1 MRSHEIEAWSL
12 AVIDRVVQRLPV
24 EDGRVELKASWIDPL
39 KAARQIAGHANASR
53 GARLLWLLGV
63 DEERQLVPGVELA
76 EMSAWLSSVRSHFD
90 GLMPT
95 VTHLNIPTGEATVVA
110 LLFETD
116 RAPFVVKN
124 PHFGSRAD
132 DPIAFEVPWR
142 EGTKTRSADRSELL
156 RILSPVAELP
166 HFEVLWGRADGYLFT
181 PENKSEDEEQES
193 PHVQLSV
200 DLDIYVVP
208 NGERTVVIPGHRTT
222 MLVQWSGT
230 EQMVADRVS
239 LSLPRPR
246 VESLI
251 SVLES
256 ELLVQ
261 GPGTFRMHG
270 NFQDEP
276 RPAPASPLIVDCL
289 LEPVLASSVVVVEAT
304 MDQVTPFEHEPG
316 PAFKPWGGWHLDRR
330 DALRPQR
337 RSTSQDR
344 ETD

>member
-63 DEERQLVPGVELA
+63 DEERQLVPGVELV
-76 EMSAWLSSVRSHFD
+76 EMSVWLSSVRSHFE
-90 GLMPT
+90 GLMPSL
-95 VTHLNIPTGEATVVA
+95 THLNIPTGEATVVA

-142 EGTKTRSADRSELL
+142 EGTETRSADRSELL

-166 HFEVLWGRADGYLFT
+166 QFEVLWGRTDGYLFT
-181 PENKSEDEEQES
+181 PQNKSEDEEQES
-193 PHVQLSV
+193 PHVRLSV

-208 NGERTVVIPGHRTT
+208 IGERTVVIPDHKTT
-222 MLVQWSGT
+222 MLVQWPGT
-230 EQMVADRVS
+230 EAMLADAVS
-239 LSLPRPR
+239 LSVPSLSSRLAHLGAGIGAARPG
-246 VESLI
+246 S
-251 SVLES
+251 
-256 ELLVQ
+256 
-261 GPGTFRMHG
+261 
-270 NFQDEP
+270 
-276 RPAPASPLIVDCL
+276 
-289 LEPVLASSVVVVEAT
+289 
-304 MDQVTPFEHEPG
+304 
-316 PAFKPWGGWHLDRR
+316 WHVPN
-330 DALRPQR
+330 ALQP
-337 RSTSQDR
+337 SD
-344 ETD
+344 